1 MKNNTMTSDSTAR
14 DRTGEKG
21 MDNELHELFL
31 DELKDIL
38 DAEYQLTKALPKMAQ
53 AAESEELRGAFE
65 SHLSETE
72 NHIARLEK
80 AFQSLG
86 ETGSRKK
93 CKAMQGLLKEGDEM
107 MKEMKD
113 SSALDASL
121 IASAQ
126 KVEHYEIASYG
137 SVIAW
142 AEQMGHNEA
151 GELLKETLEEE
162 KAADQKLTTIAENSA
177 NEEAEAG

>member
-1 MKNNTMTSDSTAR
+1 MTSDSTTLDQA
-14 DRTGEKG
+14 GENG
-21 MDNELHELFL
+21 MDNDLHELFL

-53 AAESEELRGAFE
+53 AAESDELRSAFE

-72 NHIARLEK
+72 NHIARLER
-80 AFQSLG
+80 ALQSLG
-86 ETGSRKK
+86 ETANRKK
-93 CKAMQGLLKEGDEM
+93 CKGMQGLLKEGEEM
-107 MKEMKD
+107 MKEMK
-113 SSALDASL
+113 STGALDASL

-142 AEQMGHNEA
+142 AEQMGHTEA
-151 GELLKETLEEE
+151 RELLQETLDEE

-177 NEEAEAG
+177 NQKAEAS